1 MAKKVSPLYIKPDEV
16 RNKFGG
22 LSVNTQFKVSLHLG
36 QAPKNSGNEDT
47 DTLMGHL
54 SKCGVFDRWKS
65 SSDSYDF
72 FATEA
77 ELPGSN
83 FDVTE
88 QPGGF
93 QGMLEYNATRRIY
106 PDFNVTFYIDTE
118 YYMLRM
124 FEEWL
129 NFINPLY
136 GTKGK
141 YIGGGLGMRGFGEEE
156 PGAYYRMAYPRGSTG
171 YKHHITVTKFE
182 RDFLKDPNERGRRFN
197 EQTLMSYQ
205 ILDAFPKQVTAI
217 PVSYEGSQVLQCSI
231 VFGYT
236 RYVTIHAPGGKLYDG
251 SKNYAARAFRKTRL
265 PSPTLDSTQD
275 LVDKDN
281 ERYGD
286 TMPPGSFGITN
297 SATNA
302 KRQVE
307 AQVHKDTA
315 LYGDTFPPGSFGI
328 SKKVRREIGVD
339 NARNGSRTRNNRR
352 GSASRART
360 KTRAMRDMSVA
371 EQQSINDS
379 VDFF

>member
-1 MAKKVSPLYIKPDEV
+1 MAINVSPLFAKPDEV

-54 SKCGVFDRWKS
+54 SKCGVFDKWKS
-65 SSDSYDF
+65 SIDSYDF

-77 ELPGSN
+77 ELPGAN

-93 QGMLEYNATRRIY
+93 QGLLEYNATRRIY
-106 PDFNVTFYIDTE
+106 PDFNVTFYVDTQ
-118 YYMLRM
+118 YYMIRM

-129 NFINPLY
+129 NFINPIY
-136 GTKGK
+136 GSKGK

-156 PGAYYRMAYPRGSTG
+156 PGAYYRMAYPRGNSG
-171 YKHHITVTKFE
+171 YKHNISVTKFE
-182 RDFLKDPNERGRRFN
+182 RDFLVDPNEKGPRFN
-197 EQTLMSYQ
+197 NQTLMAYQ
-205 ILDAFPKQVTAI
+205 ILDAFPKQLTAMPVDYQGSEVLKCSVT
-217 PVSYEGSQVLQCSI
+217 
-231 VFGYT
+231 FGYT

-251 SKNYAARAFRKTRL
+251 SKNYATRASRKDGKGI
-265 PSPTLDSTQD
+265 DSDTTQA

-281 ERYGD
+281 KKYGT

-297 SATNA
+297 SATTA

-315 LYGDTFPPGSFGI
+315 VYGDTFPPGSFGI
-328 SKKVRREIGVD
+328 SKKTRREIGVD
-339 NARNGSRTRNNRR
+339 NARGGSRNRNNRR
-352 GSASRART
+352 GSAARN
-360 KTRAMRDMSVA
+360 RR
-371 EQQSINDS
+371 
-379 VDFF
+379 